1 MTQNAIKIN
10 NENYLENLMGGFYG
24 SALTYRLVALDFG
37 GWLGCVPNWHDC
49 IETSSKLFE

>member
-24 SALTYRLVALDFG
+24 LALTYRLVALDFG
-37 GWLGCVPNWHDC
+37 G
-49 IETSSKLFE
+49 